1 MARVKLFIH
10 LLLAV
15 VLTGAIS
22 AKSKEVLLGEKA
34 YSRGSHEAAKKYFLQ
49 AIENGDETGD
59 PRFYIGL
66 ILEARREYAESI
78 PYYRAA
84 AERPMQKKFKKAAY
98 WKLVILCRQAKLYGE
113 ALRAVERLEEMGEK
127 SETFDKVRYEAEN
140 YQGRREYKGY
150 DSIRKATALEKEYNE
165 RIANGDKPEDA
176 AELIERIIA
185 SYRQAISQ
193 DSRWKDYRWKIARY
207 YEKLKWN
214 KEAADAYR
222 QIWEEGADAGAAYK
236 LGYFARRSGDYRGAL
251 KYFAAAL
258 EKEIEDPQLKFY
270 LRYNAAQANYG
281 LGRYPEAFAHS
292 KAARRLAADLELKK
306 KTAQALKRVFCLS
319 AASTANDDKEYCKF
333 SKKTESAVFLNL
345 HAMKRALAAKS
356 YEKAAGFAAKIYEN
370 EAVEDDENG
379 ATLPAYA
386 MSDLPVA
393 IGVLFRTEKYR
404 AVLDLTDKFKST
416 LDGQADYYGWRAVS
430 RFALKEYGSA
440 VIEFD
445 KIKTLTPSQMNLHLI
460 ALAQMGDF
468 AGVKSK
474 GRLYLRNAK
483 AREKI
488 TTNLRKLRVFEQVRR
503 EPDFENWVSGKDAP
517 PAPTPSPS
525 PKPQA
530 QPQAPAAQ
538 PVQPVTP

>member
-1 MARVKLFIH
+1 MKITIH
-10 LLLAV
+10 LILAV
-15 VLTGAIS
+15 FLTAALS

-34 YSRGSHEAAKKYFLQ
+34 YSRGSHDAAKKYFEQ

-66 ILEARREYAESI
+66 ILEARRQYAESI

-84 AERPMQKKFKKAAY
+84 AERPMHKKFKKAAY
-98 WKLVILCRQAKLYGE
+98 WKIVILCRQAKLYGE

-150 DSIRKATALEKEYNE
+150 DNIRKATALEKEFNE

-176 AELIERIIA
+176 VELIERIIA
-185 SYRQAISQ
+185 SYRQAIAQ
-193 DSRWKDYRWKIARY
+193 DERWKDYRWKIAKY
-207 YEKLKWN
+207 YEKLKRN
-214 KEAADAYR
+214 REAGEAYR
-222 QIWEEGADAGAAYK
+222 QIWEDGGDAGAAYK

-281 LGRYPEAFAHS
+281 LGKYPEAFTHA
-292 KAARRLAADLELKK
+292 KAARRLAADLELRQ
-306 KTAQALKRVFCLS
+306 KTTLGMKRVFCLS
-319 AASTANDDKEYCKF
+319 AASTGNDDEEYCKF
-333 SKKTESAVFLNL
+333 SKKTESPMFLNL
-345 HAMKRALAAKS
+345 LGMKRALAAKS
-356 YEKAAGFAAKIYEN
+356 FEKAAGFAAKIYKD

-404 AVLDLTDKFKST
+404 SVLDLTEKFKST
-416 LDGQADYYGWRAVS
+416 LEAQADYYGWRAVS

-445 KIKTLTPSQMNLHLI
+445 RIKTLTPSQMNLHLI
-460 ALAQMGDF
+460 ALAQMGDY
-468 AGVKSK
+468 AGVKAK
-474 GRLYLRNAK
+474 GRLYLRNAR
-483 AREKI
+483 ARDKI
-488 TTNLRKLRVFEQVRR
+488 STNLRKLRVFEQVRR
-503 EPDFENWVSGKDAP
+503 EPDFESWVSGNETQP
-517 PAPTPSPS
+517 VPV
-525 PKPQA
+525 PKPQ
-530 QPQAPAAQ
+530 PQTTPAA
-538 PVQPVTP
+538 PVTP